1 MQSYGDFNH
10 ITTYYLPEHKID
22 TLRNIDRLVTRVMKN
37 ISKQDSNLGGRIEN
51 GILSTNRLNDYYQ
64 VGLETVPGSDVYA
77 NVISPGRMTET
88 NVVLQVKHLMGG
100 SLVEHPVE
108 SEYKSC
114 HKHQDH
120 SKVTTAH
127 DVTLKRKTLLNN
139 FKGPLCCKVT
149 FLFHRKCIG

>member
-10 ITTYYLPEHKID
+10 ITTYYLPEQKID

-64 VGLETVPGSDVYA
+64 VGLETVPGSDVYT

-88 NVVLQVKHLMGG
+88 NIVLQVKHLMGG
-100 SLVEHPVE
+100 SLVERPVE

-114 HKHQDH
+114 HKHQD
-120 SKVTTAH
+120 
-127 DVTLKRKTLLNN
+127 
-139 FKGPLCCKVT
+139 
-149 FLFHRKCIG
+149 